1 MPREI
6 ASCRRTRQLM
16 ANNVEFALDRG
27 EVGAWLIDLTEGKR
41 VFEIVGHARSL
52 PAFG

>member
-1 MPREI
+1 VPREI
-6 ASCRRTRQLM
+6 PSCRRTRQLI
-16 ANNVEFALDRG
+16 ANNVEFALDCG
-27 EVGAWLIDLTEGKR
+27 EVGAWLIDLTVGKR

>member
-6 ASCRRTRQLM
+6 PSCWPTRQLM
-16 ANNVEFALDRG
+16 TDNVEFALDRG

-41 VFEIVGHARSL
+41 VFGIVEHARSL